1 MTTRDVSQILERLTK
16 IEADLADIKVEM
28 AETRGA
34 YRLAKFVIALLGLS
48 GLGGILAWLNGQ
60 R

>member
-1 MTTRDVSQILERLTK
+1 MTKSQVDSIVERLDR
-16 IEADLADIKVEM
+16 IEADLACVRVEM

-48 GLGGILAWLNGQ
+48 GLGGLTAWLSNSK
-60 R
+60 